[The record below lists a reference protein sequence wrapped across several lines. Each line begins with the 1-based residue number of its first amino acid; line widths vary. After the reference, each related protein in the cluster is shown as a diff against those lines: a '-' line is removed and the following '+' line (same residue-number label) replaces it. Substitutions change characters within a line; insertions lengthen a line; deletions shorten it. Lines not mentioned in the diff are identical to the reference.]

1 MDKAVF
7 EVNLALAVVRMV
19 PYESS
24 AGFENHTGHQ
34 STQTPPLYFLL
45 QAAGGSR
52 HIVFR
57 LLTVHKQVVSVFIS
71 LGQIT

>member
-19 PYESS
+19 RY
-24 AGFENHTGHQ
+24 ENHTGHQ

-52 HIVFR
+52 HVVFR
-57 LLTVHKQVVSVFIS
+57 LLTFHKQVVIVFIS